1 MTNKVQKD
9 EKVSFLFLFLFLFL
23 KYAMGKGKRAH
34 TISIPSINLTTPKSS
49 SDHSYAPS
57 FINSVLSKSET
68 TTSTTQVERWQLPR
82 KPKMKYDDLE
92 HKMEAAP
99 LYVLVCTYL
108 NYFVLILFGHLRDIL
123 GKMFKPADYSHLRM
137 NQVRKCLISHLIYK
151 LITSLL

>member
-1 MTNKVQKD
+1 MIFFLSFFFYQ
-9 EKVSFLFLFLFLFL
+9 VS
-23 KYAMGKGKRAH
+23 MGKGKRAH
-34 TISIPSINLTTPKSS
+34 TISIPSINLKPPKSS

-57 FINSVLSKSET
+57 FVNTTLSEATSVITKT
-68 TTSTTQVERWQLPR
+68 ERWQPPR

-123 GKMFKPADYSHLRM
+123 GKLFKPEDYSHLRM
-137 NQVRKCLISHLIYK
+137 NQVRPKFSALFTFTYLFSP
-151 LITSLL
+151 

>member
-1 MTNKVQKD
+1 
-9 EKVSFLFLFLFLFL
+9 
-23 KYAMGKGKRAH
+23 MGKGKRAH

-57 FINSVLSKSET
+57 NFIGSLSRSTSE
-68 TTSTTQVERWQLPR
+68 STTFVHNTTERWQPPR

-123 GKMFKPADYSHLRM
+123 GKLFRPQAYTHLKM
-137 NQVRKCLISHLIYK
+137 NQVKFFSSSLFHHLIFFY
-151 LITSLL
+151 LGLCSSCFRL

>member
-1 MTNKVQKD
+1 
-9 EKVSFLFLFLFLFL
+9 
-23 KYAMGKGKRAH
+23 MGKGKRAH

-49 SDHSYAPS
+49 SDHSYAPTN
-57 FINSVLSKSET
+57 FITTAPLSKSSSEQT
-68 TTSTTQVERWQLPR
+68 TTVNTTERWQPPR

-123 GKMFKPADYSHLRM
+123 GKLFKPQAYTHLKM
-137 NQVRKCLISHLIYK
+137 NQVTFISFISFVLFICHVLNNF
-151 LITSLL
+151 LLLGLRSSCQ

>member
-1 MTNKVQKD
+1 
-9 EKVSFLFLFLFLFL
+9 
-23 KYAMGKGKRAH
+23 MGKGKRAH
-34 TISIPSINLTTPKSS
+34 TISIPSINLTAPKSS

-57 FINSVLSKSET
+57 HFIGSLSKSTSE
-68 TTSTTQVERWQLPR
+68 STTFVNNNTERWQPPR

-123 GKMFKPADYSHLRM
+123 GKLFKPQAYTHLKM
-137 NQVRKCLISHLIYK
+137 NQVKTIYAHHLSIIILIVL
-151 LITSLL
+151 

>member
-1 MTNKVQKD
+1 
-9 EKVSFLFLFLFLFL
+9 
-23 KYAMGKGKRAH
+23 MGKGKRAH
-34 TISIPSINLTTPKSS
+34 TISIPSISLTTPKSS
-49 SDHSYAPS
+49 SDHSYAPN

-68 TTSTTQVERWQLPR
+68 TTSTAQVERWQLPR

-137 NQVRKCLISHLIYK
+137 NQVKKY
-151 LITSLL
+151 